1 MLCPVLDLQIDLH
14 VLRMPTDPPHKKN
27 NAGFARS
34 SGGTSAAAAGQQQQ
48 SGGHPGAID
57 DVDDEDL
64 RGSQLADLSDPGVGS
79 GKLAM

>member
-14 VLRMPTDPPHKKN
+14 VLPMPTNPPHKK